1 MCRRNPNDVSQGSS
15 ADITKI
21 AMRDICRDDW
31 LNKNDCHLVLTIHD
45 EVVVEVPNDRIH
57 EAGKRIRDLMINSAS
72 LIGTKMQ
79 IKCDCE
85 VFPTSWN
92 GDDSWKLKFE

>member
-1 MCRRNPNDVSQGSS
+1 MCRRNPNDEGQGSS

-21 AMRDICRDDW
+21 AMRDIYRDDW

-45 EVVVEVPNDRIH
+45 EVVLEVPNDRYV
-57 EAGKRIRDLMINSAS
+57 EASARIRSLMINAAS
-72 LIGTKMQ
+72 LIGTKMP

-85 VFPTSWN
+85 VFPTCWN
-92 GDDSWKLKFE
+92 GNDSYKLKFD